1 MLQAIIG
8 GGITFA
14 SSPFFR
20 LGELSAID
28 AGTECKCPRG
38 AAGRKE
44 AGCGMKGHSQSFHM
58 KVGEQ
63 KTTTNG
69 AFLALAVFTTLRS
82 KDVYCCES
90 SCNYHSSG
98 GFDGFSLDL

>member
-1 MLQAIIG
+1 MQVPLF
-8 GGITFA
+8 FA
-14 SSPFFR
+14 WANCPQST
-20 LGELSAID
+20 LGQSVSVL
-28 AGTECKCPRG
+28 GVRP
-38 AAGRKE
+38 AAKE
-44 AGCGMKGHSQSFHM
+44 AGCGMKGHSKSFHM

-63 KTTTNG
+63 KTITNG

-90 SCNYHSSG
+90 TCNYHSSG